1 MTVINNLPNI
11 IYFHR
16 KKAGLSRIQLAQ
28 LARVGKTVIYDLEKG
43 KQSIRWDIIQAI
55 LQTLNITIELQ
66 SPLMGLYEKSK
77 NTNT

>member
-1 MTVINNLPNI
+1 MTVINKLPNI

-66 SPLMGLYEKSK
+66 SPLMELYEKSK